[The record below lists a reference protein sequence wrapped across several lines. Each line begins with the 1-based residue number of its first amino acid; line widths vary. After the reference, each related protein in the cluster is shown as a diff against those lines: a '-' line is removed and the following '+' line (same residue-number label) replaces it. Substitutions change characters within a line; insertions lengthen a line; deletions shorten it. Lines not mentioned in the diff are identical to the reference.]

1 VVAEFPHLDPHNE
14 GPALDVMLS
23 YAFNDATRQG
33 GWGVMDQKVWA
44 DQIELFARLGQFPRR
59 VPRVDD
65 VMTMN
70 ILNATQSIRPR
81 IG

>member
-1 VVAEFPHLDPHNE
+1 
-14 GPALDVMLS
+14 
-23 YAFNDATRQG
+23 
-33 GWGVMDQKVWA
+33 MDQKVWA